1 MIICKRPV
9 HPDDHLQLLFI
20 VFLCLSFVF
29 LSFFVLHRSSF
40 FAARH
45 LYLFVVV
52 CRGSLFVVY
61 QCVSFVV
68 VC

>member
-20 VFLCLSFVF
+20 VFRCLSFVF
-29 LSFFVLHRSSF
+29 FCFLFFIVLSF

-52 CRGSLFVVY
+52 SGGSLFVVY